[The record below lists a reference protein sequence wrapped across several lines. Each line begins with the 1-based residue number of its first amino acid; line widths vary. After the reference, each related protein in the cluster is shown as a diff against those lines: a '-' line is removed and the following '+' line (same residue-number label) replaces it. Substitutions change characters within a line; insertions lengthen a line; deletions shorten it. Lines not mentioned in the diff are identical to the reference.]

1 MYVLDKRHPVYVLG
15 LLLRDWTDAV
25 SSYLA
30 IKPDAI
36 TKYYGVNPYF
46 FAKGVYNTMH
56 TYE

>member
-1 MYVLDKRHPVYVLG
+1 MYVLG